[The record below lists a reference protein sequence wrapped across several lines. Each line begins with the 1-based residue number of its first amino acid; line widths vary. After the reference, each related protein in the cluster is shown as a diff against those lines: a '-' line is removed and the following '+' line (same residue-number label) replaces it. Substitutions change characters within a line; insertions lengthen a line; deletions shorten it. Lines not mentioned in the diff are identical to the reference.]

1 MTAAPIRP
9 LLPGTTAA
17 QANQILGAMRAVAE
31 TGVAFTDA
39 DRTAL
44 QSTNRFMFGHDASLV
59 VEQLPTTTPAQLAA
73 TLSGTAFVEDTAKFL
88 IVMALIDGVLDKQKI
103 AKALD
108 YANALGVH
116 AHYLDQMAEAAHDHI
131 QAVLADMTR
140 CNMESITNAPWAG
153 GDVNAWLLPYAAK
166 GKADP
171 ALAERYERFEA
182 AGYRNLRPRL
192 LDPFPSQQLYIPRR
206 SIGAE
211 RALLRA
217 ARFGARADRLRH
229 IGAGRNSH
237 LHVYRIDASQPSDGG
252 TRSARDPELA
262 SEDRHQRRGARR
274 TGCIGPE
281 GVLARLGSGRGGNHR
296 YVRAGVGFLASGWP
310 SRCRA
315 LRRNGRSRRRVSK
328 AEQHEASLRIA
339 RQPAANR
346 RQSRGA
352 VASR

>member
-31 TGVAFTDA
+31 TDGAFTDA

-59 VEQLPTTTPAQLAA
+59 VEQLPITTPAQLAA
-73 TLSGTAFVEDTAKFL
+73 TLHGTAFVEDTAKFL
-88 IVMALIDGVLDKQKI
+88 IVMALIDGVLDKRKI
-103 AKALD
+103 ATALD

-116 AHYLDQMAEAAHDHI
+116 AHYLDQMAEAAQDHI

-153 GDVNAWLLPYAAK
+153 GDVNAWLLPYAAE

-171 ALAERYERFEA
+171 ALAERYEALKRLDTVTFGHAFWTHFHHNNYTFPGDPSALNERFCVPHE
-182 AGYRNLRPRL
+182 
-192 LDPFPSQQLYIPRR
+192 
-206 SIGAE
+206 
-211 RALLRA
+211 
-217 ARFGARADRLRH
+217 FGTRADRLRH

-237 LHVYRIDASQPSDGG
+237 LHVHRIDASQPSDGG
-252 TRSARDPELA
+252 TRSAGDPQLA

-274 TGCIGPE
+274 TGGVRPG

-296 YVRAGVGFLASGWP
+296 YLRAELGFLAVG
-310 SRCRA
+310 RRA
-315 LRRNGRSRRRVSK
+315 AAGVAAEMVDPGRRSRRLS
-328 AEQHEASLRIA
+328 SY
-339 RQPAANR
+339 
-346 RQSRGA
+346 
-352 VASR
+352 